1 MLIPIYTIFKSR
13 KASANEYG
21 VLPDG
26 WTHGAMDG
34 YTCWMTM
41 EEAKNALDA
50 RFENMKN
57 GTGLTNARPIENTL
71 VLNKGLNGYVEGAI
85 YYEQNGVEY
94 QCWVAQL
101 IISKKD

>member
-13 KASANEYG
+13 KAATNEHEA
-21 VLPDG
+21 LPDG
-26 WTHGAMDG
+26 WTHGVMDG
-34 YTCWMTM
+34 FTCWETM

-50 RFENMKN
+50 RFKNMKN
-57 GTGLTNARPIENTL
+57 GTGLKARPIKNTL
-71 VLNKGLNGYVEGAI
+71 EINENGYVEGAI

-101 IISKKD
+101 IIAKKD